1 MSFML
6 RPYTAPDFSK
16 EDLRNAPQAVF
27 LPAPQD
33 GVAPMGYHAMSIFPE
48 YFHVGDGWLL
58 AEDSRM
64 DCVAVLEAGRMV
76 VREFRLLKAG
86 DLVAMGRT
94 ENGQEGVYVHPDGF
108 GERHSQGDVFAF
120 RQGRS
125 RETAF
130 SRDYDEL
137 YELLR
142 YERTHGKIV
151 WVMGPA
157 FAFDHDARQA
167 FSGLIEKG
175 YVHAVLAGNAL
186 ATHDLE
192 AAYLGTALGQNIYTQ
207 ESQPNGHYN
216 HLDTINRVRACGSIP
231 AFLREEH
238 IQDGIIYTLEK
249 KGVPYVLAG
258 SIRDDGPLPPVYGNV
273 YAAQDAMRNQVRT
286 ATTVICMATA
296 LHTIATGNMTPSYR
310 VLADGTVRQVYFYC
324 VDISEF
330 TVNKLSDRGSLSARG
345 IVTNAQDFIVNLNKE
360 LSRDM

>member
-48 YFHVGDGWLL
+48 YFHVGDAWLL

-142 YERTHGKIV
+142 HERDHGKVV

-157 FAFDHDARQA
+157 FAFDHDARNA
-167 FSGLIEKG
+167 FSRLIAG
-175 YVHAVLAGNAL
+175 GFVHAVLAGNAL

-192 AAYLGTALGQNIYTQ
+192 AAYLNTALGQNIYTQ

-216 HLDTINRVRACGSIP
+216 HLDTINRVRLHGSIP
-231 AFLREEH
+231 AFLKAEQIEN
-238 IQDGIIYTLEK
+238 GILHTCERH
-249 KGVPYVLAG
+249 GVPYILAG
-258 SIRDDGPLPPVYGNV
+258 SIRDDGPLPPVLADV
-273 YAAQDAMRNQVRT
+273 YAAQDAMRAEIRS

-296 LHTIATGNMTPSYR
+296 LHTIAAGNMTPSYR

-330 TVNKLSDRGSLSARG
+330 AVNKLSDRGSLSARG
-345 IVTNAQDFIVNLNKE
+345 IVTNVQDFIVHLSKE
-360 LSRDM
+360 LIQP

>member
-48 YFHVGDGWLL
+48 YFHVGDAWLL

-64 DCVAVLEAGRMV
+64 DCVAVLEAGHIV

-142 YERTHGKIV
+142 HERTHGKIV

-216 HLDTINRVRACGSIP
+216 HLTPSTGYAPMAPS
-231 AFLREEH
+231 
-238 IQDGIIYTLEK
+238 
-249 KGVPYVLAG
+249 
-258 SIRDDGPLPPVYGNV
+258 PLFY
-273 YAAQDAMRNQVRT
+273 RKSTFRT
-286 ATTVICMATA
+286 ALFTHWRRRVYPTCWRVPSGTMARCPLCMAMYMLPRTPC
-296 LHTIATGNMTPSYR
+296 ATRY
-310 VLADGTVRQVYFYC
+310 
-324 VDISEF
+324 
-330 TVNKLSDRGSLSARG
+330 
-345 IVTNAQDFIVNLNKE
+345 AQPP
-360 LSRDM
+360 R

>member
-48 YFHVGDGWLL
+48 YFHVGDAWLL

-130 SRDYDEL
+130 PGTMTNCTSC
-137 YELLR
+137 
-142 YERTHGKIV
+142 
-151 WVMGPA
+151 
-157 FAFDHDARQA
+157 
-167 FSGLIEKG
+167 S
-175 YVHAVLAGNAL
+175 
-186 ATHDLE
+186 ATSVPMAKL
-192 AAYLGTALGQNIYTQ
+192 
-207 ESQPNGHYN
+207 
-216 HLDTINRVRACGSIP
+216 CGSWGR
-231 AFLREEH
+231 L
-238 IQDGIIYTLEK
+238 L
-249 KGVPYVLAG
+249 
-258 SIRDDGPLPPVYGNV
+258 PL
-273 YAAQDAMRNQVRT
+273 T
-286 ATTVICMATA
+286 
-296 LHTIATGNMTPSYR
+296 MTPGGRSP
-310 VLADGTVRQVYFYC
+310 V
-324 VDISEF
+324 
-330 TVNKLSDRGSLSARG
+330 
-345 IVTNAQDFIVNLNKE
+345 
-360 LSRDM
+360 